1 MHYSDSAYVAFQEV
15 IDMKRKSPRSYTIYS
30 HLKQANQFD
39 FQSDTLAFH
48 KNLDKLLENIEN
60 KSFRDV
66 IHHQRAVFYDKK
78 GKDKLAIL
86 NYNKSIKNSVSD
98 KYLASLNY
106 RNISEIY
113 YRKRNFHFVKKYLD
127 STLVQLPEKHI
138 EVKPT
143 KKG

>member
-1 MHYSDSAYVAFQEV
+1 M
-15 IDMKRKSPRSYTIYS
+15 
-30 HLKQANQFD
+30 
-39 FQSDTLAFH
+39 
-48 KNLDKLLENIEN
+48 ENIEN

-86 NYNKSIKNSVSD
+86 NYNKSIKNSVTD

-106 RNISEIY
+106 RNITEIY
-113 YRKRNFHFVKKYLD
+113 YRKRNFHFAKKYLD

-143 KKG
+143 KKRLEIISDVVKYQDIISYSDSIISISKMSASEKIKFYQNHIAKLKIIGLDRVLI